1 MRFDDCQQDTEVLT
15 SPSFRTGGSG
25 GSDLR
30 YMEAMPSTHNPNR
43 YTLVLSINTQSGR
56 KTLLP
61 LNPSVRAQREIC
73 VFVCCTVQLSHALI
87 GLACLMLYAAIVVRL
102 CLL

>member
-1 MRFDDCQQDTEVLT
+1 MSFDDCQQDTEVLT

-30 YMEAMPSTHNPNR
+30 CMEAMPSTHNPNR

-73 VFVCCTVQLSHALI
+73 VFVCCTVQLRHALI
-87 GLACLMLYAAIVVRL
+87 GLACLMLYAAKVVRL